1 MCLTLIDWIFY
12 GGKEDE
18 EQEQLSDDSTLQVSS
33 MSEQEMMKES
43 FQELS
48 QSLKN
53 GTEPDMMKMAQML
66 EMISSKSSPQ
76 PKVPPPKIPKVPHSK
91 NVPTK
96 IPKTPAQP
104 KKTRPL
110 TLSLSKTQTRDSIQR
125 MLISATKIMRS
136 PQGADIDSAVIN
148 IKGFDNNSAPTAMN
162 NAAKKKYA
170 DAIIFGLMG
179 FLVSNGFAKEAE
191 EVYKIAYVQAKMKGK
206 EMKYKDP
213 DQKHMMETNQKSMQA
228 YVNLLAKNGIKPQMP
243 KQKDIMNMLAKEMGN
258 MQGQDMESMMQNLGL
273 GNIPGLGNLFRKNG

>member
-18 EQEQLSDDSTLQVSS
+18 EHEQLSDDSTLQVSS

-48 QSLKN
+48 KSLEN
-53 GTEPDMMKMAQML
+53 GTEPDIMKMAQML
-66 EMISSKSSPQ
+66 EMISSKSPPP
-76 PKVPPPKIPKVPHSK
+76 PKVPKTPSK

-104 KKTRPL
+104 KKVRPL

-228 YVNLLAKNGIKPQMP
+228 YVNLLAKNGRLTWLFNRKPRL
-243 KQKDIMNMLAKEMGN
+243 K
-258 MQGQDMESMMQNLGL
+258 S
-273 GNIPGLGNLFRKNG
+273 R